1 MALPEAEANMAYTR
15 QVLERGLAGDLL
27 DLLVALA
34 PCVVGYGEIGARL
47 MAEHG
52 EGLSNNPY
60 REWVETYAGDEY
72 QAARPGRSAPGRGCH
87 PREPPLAIPR
97 HHLPRRHSPRIRV
110 LGDGAQSVTCGD
122 DNLAIGPLSSHF
134 PAMTDAVQPS
144 TRIERA
150 DFDPHEV
157 ETWIF
162 DLDNTLYP
170 ASCDLF
176 AQVDAA
182 RRAGCRNSISAS
194 TARP

>member
-1 MALPEAEANMAYTR
+1 
-15 QVLERGLAGDLL
+15 
-27 DLLVALA
+27 
-34 PCVVGYGEIGARL
+34 
-47 MAEHG
+47 
-52 EGLSNNPY
+52 
-60 REWVETYAGDEY
+60 
-72 QAARPGRSAPGRGCH
+72 
-87 PREPPLAIPR
+87 
-97 HHLPRRHSPRIRV
+97 
-110 LGDGAQSVTCGD
+110 VTCGD

-176 AQVDAA
+176 AQVDARMSAFIQDLLSLEPGEA
-182 RRAGCRNSISAS
+182 RRVQKQYFREHGTTLRGLMDHHQVDPEAFLHYGARAPGRPQAGVHQRDRAL
-194 TARP
+194 